1 MEDKNGQHL
10 ATIVTELPA
19 DIITYE
25 KESGDFGVSFH
36 CTPQSVL
43 DSQ

>member
-1 MEDKNGQHL
+1 M
-10 ATIVTELPA
+10 TELPA
-19 DIITYE
+19 DVITYE

-36 CTPQSVL
+36 CAPQGIL